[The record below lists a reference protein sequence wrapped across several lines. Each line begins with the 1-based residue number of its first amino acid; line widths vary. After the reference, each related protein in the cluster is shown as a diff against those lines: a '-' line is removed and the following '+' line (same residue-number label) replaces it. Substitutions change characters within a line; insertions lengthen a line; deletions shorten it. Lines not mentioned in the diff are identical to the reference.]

1 MADDC
6 LFCKIAAGEIAS
18 TEVYSDDE
26 FYAFRDIN
34 PGAPTHVLIIPRE
47 HIPKIADATPEHAA
61 LLGRMFLKGNE
72 IAEKEGLTG
81 DGFRYVINCGKHA
94 GQEVFHI
101 HLHLLGGRQLSW
113 PPG

>member
-1 MADDC
+1 MADKC
-6 LFCKIAAGEIAS
+6 LFCKIAAGEIPS

-26 FYAFRDIN
+26 LYAFRDIN

-47 HIPKIADATPEHAA
+47 HIPKITDATPEHEA

-72 IAEKEGLTG
+72 IAEREGLAQ
-81 DGFRYVINCGKHA
+81 DGFRYVMNCGKHA
-94 GQEVFHI
+94 GQDVFHI
-101 HLHLLGGRQLSW
+101 HLHLLGGRAFSW